1 MYLIVWFKIIKIQ
14 EGQLLQRFLVLV
26 AHLHELVVALARR
39 LLPQQFVA
47 VQVLQQLALSESHL
61 LIIGVNLI
69 YFQIAGV
76 NRQGELGLGVLHE
89 VQRNAGVV
97 LFVQVGN
104 HRVAQNLLGAN
115 QRRLLENE
123 LYFVGVLVEQS
134 GFELD
139 LLVLDRQTAYFA
151 LFVDEGQEAA
161 GDLKQVN
168 GVLDAFY
175 DAVVAVEQREFDV
188 VVRRVQ
194 DDVVLRPDHRLD
206 VEPLLDGADF
216 LQLLAEH
223 QNSFYYCDL
232 PCLQTT
238 ATNWKFSLH
247 TVCFILRLSFAN
259 ELITMLRLKL
269 KQIITSRWCR
279 RARFGTPS

>member
-1 MYLIVWFKIIKIQ
+1 M
-14 EGQLLQRFLVLV
+14 
-26 AHLHELVVALARR
+26 
-39 LLPQQFVA
+39 
-47 VQVLQQLALSESHL
+47 
-61 LIIGVNLI
+61 GVNFI
-69 YFQIAGV
+69 YLQIARV

-97 LFVQVGN
+97 LLVQVGN

-115 QRRLLENE
+115 QRILLENV

-206 VEPLLDGADF
+206 VEPLLDGAYF
-216 LQLLAEH
+216 LQLLVEH
-223 QNSFYYCDL
+223 QNSY
-232 PCLQTT
+232 
-238 ATNWKFSLH
+238 
-247 TVCFILRLSFAN
+247 
-259 ELITMLRLKL
+259 
-269 KQIITSRWCR
+269 
-279 RARFGTPS
+279 